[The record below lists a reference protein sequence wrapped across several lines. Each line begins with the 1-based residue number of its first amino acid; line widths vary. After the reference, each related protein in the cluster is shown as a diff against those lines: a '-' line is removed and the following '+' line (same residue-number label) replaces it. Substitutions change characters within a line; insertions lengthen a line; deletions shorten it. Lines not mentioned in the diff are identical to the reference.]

1 MKRFL
6 LLAALSI
13 MAAVSCS
20 KGPQSPFAHRV
31 ADYAVVTF
39 DAPDLSGITDNG
51 KEVLRLYRYAADV
64 VDSIYW
70 QQYFGDR
77 QALLDGIEDPY
88 QKTFAEINYGPW
100 DRADGS
106 SFVEGYGDRPAG
118 AGFYP
123 SDMTVAE
130 FNAWD
135 NPDKD
140 SPYTLIRRAADG
152 SLEDVWYHDAFKSY
166 IDKIENALKVA
177 ADVTIKP
184 SVRDQASCQK
194 HGRNRDEPEHRAR
207 VHAECY
213 RNPFGAD
220 AVEIGNDRPSK

>member
-13 MAAVSCS
+13 VAAVSCS

-39 DAPDLSGITDNG
+39 EAPDLSGITDNG

-88 QKTFAEINYGPW
+88 QKTFAEINYGKGLL
-100 DRADGS
+100 DRKSTRLNS
-106 SFVEGYGDRPAG
+106 SHITRPRM
-118 AGFYP
+118 P
-123 SDMTVAE
+123 SSA
-130 FNAWD
+130 
-135 NPDKD
+135 
-140 SPYTLIRRAADG
+140 
-152 SLEDVWYHDAFKSY
+152 
-166 IDKIENALKVA
+166 
-177 ADVTIKP
+177 
-184 SVRDQASCQK
+184 
-194 HGRNRDEPEHRAR
+194 
-207 VHAECY
+207 
-213 RNPFGAD
+213 
-220 AVEIGNDRPSK
+220 